1 MKFGYMIDINVQPYA
16 SHCLTHEHVARH
28 LQMLPG
34 PHFINKMHAYT
45 QQRIGA
51 GLFINTL
58 QHKVRSSMKLLGMQA
73 SQAPLNL

>member
-1 MKFGYMIDINVQPYA
+1 MKFGYMIDTNVQPYA

-34 PHFINKMHAYT
+34 PHFINKMHANKK
-45 QQRIGA
+45 QQTGA
-51 GLFINTL
+51 GLFINTS
-58 QHKVRSSMKLLGMQA
+58 QHNVQSSMKLLGMHE